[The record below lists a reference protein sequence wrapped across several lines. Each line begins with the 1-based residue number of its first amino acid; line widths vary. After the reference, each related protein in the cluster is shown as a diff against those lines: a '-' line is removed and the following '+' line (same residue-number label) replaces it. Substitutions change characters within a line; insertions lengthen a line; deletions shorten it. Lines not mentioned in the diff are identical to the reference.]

1 MTNYRVKKYFE
12 DYENNVELKNDIVK
26 VIGNKILNF
35 GSACDIEDI
44 IDNIFFSPKKDD
56 EGVNEV
62 YINFCD
68 DVRLNTKLV
77 GILDDYFEVD
87 GLLYCTGGGVSILY
101 RII

>member
-1 MTNYRVKKYFE
+1 MTNYRVKKYFD

-26 VIGNKILNF
+26 VIGNRILNF
-35 GSACDIEDI
+35 GCACDIEDI

-56 EGVNEV
+56 DGVNEV
-62 YINFCD
+62 YVNFCD

-87 GLLYCTGGGVSILY
+87 GLLYCTGNGVSILY